1 MLIDISM
8 AWYNKDMD
16 KTNDSREIIGRSAEL
31 IFTDFSDVPFPA
43 KIDTGAY
50 RSAIHASDIYLD
62 ENNVLHFRL
71 FGNHPVCQ
79 EASFEASATEF
90 NSVVVANS
98 FGDKETRYEVK
109 LRIRIGDQEFVTPF
123 TLADRQK
130 KIYPI
135 LLGRKAL
142 KKRYIIDIDKSGV
155 DRITL
160 KESFRINLPQ
170 DEEQD
175 DDQED

>member
-1 MLIDISM
+1 
-8 AWYNKDMD
+8 MD

-31 IFTDFSDVPFPA
+31 FFADLSDVPFPA

-50 RSAIHASDIYLD
+50 RSTVHASDIYLD

-79 EASFEASATEF
+79 EASSEASATEF

-98 FGDKETRYEVK
+98 FGDKEARYEVK

-130 KIYPI
+130 
-135 LLGRKAL
+135 
-142 KKRYIIDIDKSGV
+142 
-155 DRITL
+155 
-160 KESFRINLPQ
+160 NLPNSSRTQ
-170 DEEQD
+170 SS
-175 DDQED
+175 